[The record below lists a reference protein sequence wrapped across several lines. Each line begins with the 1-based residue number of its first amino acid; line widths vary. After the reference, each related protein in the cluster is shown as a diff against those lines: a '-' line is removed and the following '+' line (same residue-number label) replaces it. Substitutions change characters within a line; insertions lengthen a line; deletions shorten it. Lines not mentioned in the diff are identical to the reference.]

1 VVYFK
6 PRFRMSHAALGSSDY
21 KTAGDIMPK
30 TGDHIFIVGGTSG
43 LGYSIAQAADALGAK
58 VTIAGRG
65 RERAAELARS
75 ISPRASGLHI
85 DLEDSSSIDEAFA
98 KDEAIDHLV
107 LTPVYGVN
115 QSIKDFNVAEASRA
129 ARIKIV
135 AFAEV
140 VSKAL
145 PRLKP
150 TSSIVLFGGL
160 AKANPYPGSTMV
172 SIVNGGMV
180 GMARTLAVELAP
192 IRVNGISP
200 GLVEDSPRWQRRIK
214 EGAGP
219 TVEAMRSRTPSR
231 RLATTEDIVH
241 GAFFLMDNRAANGI
255 DLELDGGIQS
265 V

>member
-1 VVYFK
+1 
-6 PRFRMSHAALGSSDY
+6 
-21 KTAGDIMPK
+21 MPK
-30 TGDHIFIVGGTSG
+30 ADEHIFVVGGTSG
-43 LGYSIAQAADALGAK
+43 LGFSVAQKADKLGAK

-65 RERAAELARS
+65 SKRAAELARS

-85 DLEDSSSIDEAFA
+85 DLEDSASIHEAFA
-98 KDEAIDHLV
+98 SGDAIDHLV
-107 LTPVYGVN
+107 LTPLYGVN

-160 AKANPYPGSTMV
+160 SKANPYPGSTMI
-172 SIVNGGMV
+172 SIVNGGIIGMV
-180 GMARTLAVELAP
+180 RTMAVELAP

-200 GLVEDSPRWQRRIK
+200 GLVEDSPRWQKRIQ
-214 EGAGP
+214 EGAGQF
-219 TVEAMRSRTPSR
+219 VESWRSRAPAR
-231 RLATTEDIVH
+231 RLATTDDIVH
-241 GAFFLMDNRAANGI
+241 GVFFFMDNRAANGI
-255 DLELDGGIQS
+255 DLELDGGIQL